1 MSTENN
7 LVGQKLADN
16 YRVDRFLGEGG
27 MAQVYYGWDESLD
40 RPVAIK
46 VIGSAL
52 RTNESF
58 AERFIQEARAVAKW
72 RHENIIQVYYAG
84 EEGDH
89 LYYFVMEYIDG
100 QDLEQILR
108 QYEEKGELIP
118 FEDVIRIGRAV
129 AGALD
134 YAHSRHVIHRDVKPS
149 NIMIDRENRVV
160 LTDFG
165 LAMDTQRG
173 SMGMTFGT
181 PHYVAPEQAR
191 NSADAVPQSDFYSLG
206 IILYEMLT
214 GIVPFD
220 DPSSMSVALKHLS
233 EPPPPPRSINPLL
246 SEEVEQVLLKAL
258 SKEPSERFANGAAL
272 MDALADALLAQS
284 EKGKQSLVMPPMPS
298 GVAPRQTPPRKL
310 SRVSVFDNMRLSAP
324 LPPPST
330 APPAYTPPP
339 AESPIDPL
347 PSGSAAASSSSG
359 GGPNWLMI
367 GGVILIVIVGG
378 FLLFGRGGDEEPAA
392 VVENEPAPTAV
403 EAVEEVVE
411 APAEVEP
418 TSIPIEPTVE
428 SAVVEQ
434 PTEPAAAIEVSEP
447 TAAPTEPA
455 AATEAPAVEPTATQP
470 PPPTDPPPTPVP
482 AVAPTLAYP
491 NGQPVEL
498 VYNDSSF
505 YLNNQSGQRLRT
517 SSFSFEALDAEG
529 RSLRWFLLGN
539 RWSQFY
545 SFVDSNNCLAIEP
558 FGPPGNYLRP
568 AQCRSYNSTITPEYD
583 SEETF
588 WLARSEA
595 AEFRVLWNDQE
606 VARCPLGENN
616 CRFNVP

>member
-1 MSTENN
+1 MSNEN

-46 VIGSAL
+46 VIGNAL

-84 EEGDH
+84 EEGDN

-134 YAHSRHVIHRDVKPS
+134 YAHSKHVIHRDVKPS

-233 EPPPPPRSINPLL
+233 EPPPPPRSINPDL

-258 SKEPSERFANGAAL
+258 SKEPSERFDNGTAL
-272 MDALADALLAQS
+272 IDALADALLAQS

-298 GVAPRQTPPRKL
+298 GMAPRQTPPRKP
-310 SRVSVFDNMRLSAP
+310 SRTSVFDNVRLSAP
-324 LPPPST
+324 MAPPSVATPAYPPPPSEPPL
-330 APPAYTPPP
+330 APQ
-339 AESPIDPL
+339 
-347 PSGSAAASSSSG
+347 PSVPSAASSGSG
-359 GGPNWLMI
+359 SGPNWLLI
-367 GGVILIVIVGG
+367 GGVILIVIIGG
-378 FLLFGRGGDEEPAA
+378 FLLFGRGGDEAPAA
-392 VVENEPAPTAV
+392 VVENEPEPTAV
-403 EAVEEVVE
+403 AEEAAEE
-411 APAEVEP
+411 APTSAPAAPTEEAEEA
-418 TSIPIEPTVE
+418 
-428 SAVVEQ
+428 AVVAQ
-434 PTEPAAAIEVSEP
+434 PTEVAVP
-447 TAAPTEPA
+447 TESPTEPA

-470 PPPTDPPPTPVP
+470 PPPTDLPPTPAP

-517 SSFSFEALDAEG
+517 SSFSFEALDADG
-529 RSLRWFLLGN
+529 RALRWFLLGN

-545 SFVDSNNCLAIEP
+545 SFVDSNNCVGIEP
-558 FGPPGNYLRP
+558 FGPPGSYLRP
-568 AQCRSYNSTITPEYD
+568 AQCRDYNSTITPEYD

-588 WLARSEA
+588 WLARSGVT
-595 AEFRVLWNDQE
+595 EFRVLWDDQE
-606 VARCPLGENN
+606 VARCPLGENS